1 MIKLAVPQNT
11 LFQSKAPTWY
21 GQVQGMVDVSNSDA
35 YFHAEDGV
43 FFHWKS
49 QAPTNRITQ
58 GQDAQGQ
65 DAGGLIV
72 GVYGQR
78 NWYDKNNN
86 VQMDG
91 TRIWD
96 LCGAGADARNPTC
109 QGVAGGLNVNWVRR
123 PRHRRDINMDA
134 EENQANYDSSPPTAA
149 DVAAAED
156 VDIAC
161 GPSIATSNTTSTTTS
176 NAKLR
181 LRPREDGAAQ
191 RKSGARG
198 GDCFQSERLFHH
210 PNVKYG
216 SADLI
221 NIPFLLAHVH

>member
-11 LFQSKAPTWY
+11 LFQSKALTWY

-35 YFHAEDGV
+35 YSHAEDGV
-43 FFHWKS
+43 FFLWGP
-49 QAPTNRITQ
+49 QVPTNRITQ
-58 GQDAQGQ
+58 GQDA
-65 DAGGLIV
+65 GGLMV
-72 GVYGQR
+72 GVYGQK

-86 VQMDG
+86 VQTDG
-91 TRIWD
+91 PRIWD

-109 QGVAGGLNVNWVRR
+109 QAVAGSLNVNWARR
-123 PRHRRDINMDA
+123 PRRRRDINMDA
-134 EENQANYDSSPPTAA
+134 EENQANYDGPPATAA

-161 GPSIATSNTTSTTTS
+161 GASIATSNVTSATTS

-181 LRPREDGAAQ
+181 LRPREHGAAQ

-198 GDCFQSERLFHH
+198 GDCFQIERLFHH